1 MLMGPSEVEVSEV
14 GVPPVLY
21 GMGQLPDVLSKTK
34 DDSDTTDDEE
44 PCLIL
49 RYGEVEDDG
58 SHSEEHEE
66 SGQCVVYFSHDG
78 IIRSGTVRCRPQP

>member
-1 MLMGPSEVEVSEV
+1 MGPSEVEVSEV
-14 GVPPVLY
+14 GVSTALH
-21 GMGQLPDVLSKTK
+21 GMGQLPDVLPETK

-49 RYGEVEDDG
+49 RHGEVEDD
-58 SHSEEHEE
+58 SSYSEEHEE
-66 SGQCVVYFSHDG
+66 SGQCVVDFSHDG